1 MTDGISAIRKWEIE
15 HGVVRESR
23 DGCEYVMLVNPALMA
38 RRCAEDDARYKR
50 ASELQALENG
60 AKETEGAVTV

>member
-1 MTDGISAIRKWEIE
+1 MADELSAIRKWEIE
-15 HGVVRESR
+15 HGVIRENR
-23 DGCEYVMLVNPALMA
+23 NGCEYVMLVNPALMA

-50 ASELQALENG
+50 AAELQALESG